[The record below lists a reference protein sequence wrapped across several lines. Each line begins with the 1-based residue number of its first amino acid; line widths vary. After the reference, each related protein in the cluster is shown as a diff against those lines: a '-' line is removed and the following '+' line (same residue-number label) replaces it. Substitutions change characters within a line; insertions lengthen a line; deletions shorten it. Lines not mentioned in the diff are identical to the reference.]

1 MNWVMVLTTISWG
14 ILGILLLYFGVRLF
28 DKLDPIDYRSQ
39 VESGNLA
46 AGVIVASIILSLAAI
61 IVSVIIT

>member
-1 MNWVMVLTTISWG
+1 MDWVMVLTTIFWG
-14 ILGILLLYFGVRLF
+14 FFGIVLLYFGVRLF

-39 VESGNLA
+39 VERGNLA
-46 AGVIVASIILSLAAI
+46 AGVIVSSIILSLAAI